1 MPTLCLIIGI
11 LLGILARVHC
21 RRRDARD
28 YWKAASRCAARA
40 AEKSRKCDD
49 RLGRMA
55 ELHDCIATNP
65 AVAELTARMHGRKS
79 A

>member
-1 MPTLCLIIGI
+1 MHALCLTIGI
-11 LLGILARVHC
+11 LLGLLARMHY

-28 YWKAASRCAARA
+28 YWEAASRCAARA
-40 AEKSRKCDD
+40 AAKSRRCDD